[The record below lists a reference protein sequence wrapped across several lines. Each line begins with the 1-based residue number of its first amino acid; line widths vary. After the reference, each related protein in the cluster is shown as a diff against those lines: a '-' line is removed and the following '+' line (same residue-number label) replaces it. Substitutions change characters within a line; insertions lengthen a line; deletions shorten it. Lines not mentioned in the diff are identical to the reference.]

1 MVINSQLAPCQQSY
15 RITLDLTVDE
25 DFNQRQ
31 IDFKRVFDLSEWES
45 INTHI
50 EEL

>member
-15 RITLDLTVDE
+15 RITLDLTVME
-25 DFNQRQ
+25 DFNPHQ
-31 IDFKRVFDLSEWES
+31 IDFRRVFDLSEWES

-50 EEL
+50 EQF